1 MSGTTIANQDKIFQS
16 FLKGEYCS
24 SEEYV
29 GYNPQPFGIQPGIY
43 FNLSNEAYHSDP
55 AIGNSNIKDLLVSPL
70 KYWRNSP
77 LNPKRKWKET
87 KSKTIGTALHCYLM
101 EREKFWQ
108 EYVVL
113 PALNVDSEFYLTESV
128 KEDFLKNFA
137 IRKTKDAKT
146 FEYIGSKTKLSESE
160 FEEIKEMVEYFESL
174 PTAGELFKDGYME
187 VSIFWR
193 DEETGLMCKCR
204 PDYLTPNY
212 IADYKSISSIDQIKN
227 SCGNYD
233 YYLQQAFYL
242 EGLNQIRNL
251 LKKDMVSNQPPE
263 TFIACNQLIS
273 NDHSNFIF
281 AFQEKEDLLVR
292 LKTFNEEVN
301 NWGRDLFR
309 RGLEIYKQNI
319 EKYGVNRW
327 EDDYKKTPDEPDIQ
341 MMGFEDLGSWLQY
354 KY

>member
-1 MSGTTIANQDKIFQS
+1 MKEAIMQP
-16 FLKGEYCS
+16 KGIE
-24 SEEYV
+24 
-29 GYNPQPFGIQPGIY
+29 PGIY
-43 FNLSNEAYHSDP
+43 FNLSAEDYHNDS
-55 AIGNSNIKDLLVSPL
+55 AIGCSNIKDLLVSPL

-77 LNPKRKWKET
+77 LNPKRKWKDT
-87 KSKTIGTALHCYLM
+87 KAKTIGSALHCYLM
-101 EREKFWQ
+101 EREKF
-108 EYVVL
+108 EKDYVVL
-113 PALNVDSEFYLTESV
+113 PKLKLNSDFYKAESS
-128 KEDFLKNFA
+128 KPDFDKNFK
-137 IRKTKDAKT
+137 IPKKKDAKT
-146 FEYIGSKTKLSESE
+146 FKYIGSKIAINEKE
-160 FEEIKEMVEYFESL
+160 FEDIKEMVDYFDSL

-242 EGLNQIRNL
+242 EGLDQIRKL
-251 LKKDMVSNQPPE
+251 MIRGKEWPSDFLKKENIKWSVDFLNSNH
-263 TFIACNQLIS
+263 N
-273 NDHSNFIF
+273 NFIF

-301 NWGRDLFR
+301 DWGRDLFR
-309 RGLEIYKQNI
+309 RGLQIYKQNI

-327 EDDYKKTPDEPDIQ
+327 EDDYKRTPDEPDIE
-341 MMGFEDLGSWLQY
+341 MLGFENLGQWIQY